1 MSFQNRLCFLHVN
14 LFFLLKLSR
23 MSGLDKA
30 YLKSGIKDKAVT
42 GEYETRKMGLFSS
55 KRKKNRLL

>member
-1 MSFQNRLCFLHVN
+1 
-14 LFFLLKLSR
+14 

-30 YLKSGIKDKAVT
+30 YLKSGMKDKVVT

-55 KRKKNRLL
+55 KRKKKLLIMREEVFNQSKEKQVQIE

>member
-1 MSFQNRLCFLHVN
+1 
-14 LFFLLKLSR
+14 

-30 YLKSGIKDKAVT
+30 YLKSGMKDKAVT

-55 KRKKNRLL
+55 KRKKKSLIMREEVFNQSKEKQVQIE